1 MYAEENL
8 ENHSEKNNNEH
19 NNKNNNNN
27 KEEEMNRETL
37 GKILEIAKIKV
48 NETELSKQSSDIE
61 QIEAFKIYDEK
72 RKKIELMEKELKK
85 PIEKSKKYFELKAN
99 LYKELR
105 FLFTKIEGLKSC
117 LKEAK
122 LAYHQSLKNLELIST
137 EIHTQRQT
145 MNMSA
150 NINANSSETSIK
162 EFEDTNNNSKIN
174 NNNNSKDTKLLST
187 SLSTLSSTSSSSL
200 SFPKSDN
207 ANNSQ
212 QVTQAKPVEAQLS
225 DENKNEEDFD
235 NYFNTSINDKI
246 KNDLELKKLNRSL
259 TGSSTPIRTSS
270 NLHLTDEEI
279 ENLNLD
285 DKLKKYKDELD
296 NSYRRKTD
304 DDLPNNKSNKNGSTA
319 SNNEINNTSKSN
331 SPTNQS
337 NRPQFRVPSV
347 FLSNMNRK

>member
-1 MYAEENL
+1 MNL

-19 NNKNNNNN
+19 NNKNNN

-72 RKKIELMEKELKK
+72 RKKIELMEKDLRK

-150 NINANSSETSIK
+150 NINANMITHAISEVQV
-162 EFEDTNNNSKIN
+162 DRKIF
-174 NNNNSKDTKLLST
+174 
-187 SLSTLSSTSSSSL
+187 
-200 SFPKSDN
+200 SFF
-207 ANNSQ
+207 Q
-212 QVTQAKPVEAQLS
+212 
-225 DENKNEEDFD
+225 
-235 NYFNTSINDKI
+235 YFSVD
-246 KNDLELKKLNRSL
+246 
-259 TGSSTPIRTSS
+259 
-270 NLHLTDEEI
+270 
-279 ENLNLD
+279 
-285 DKLKKYKDELD
+285 
-296 NSYRRKTD
+296 SY
-304 DDLPNNKSNKNGSTA
+304 
-319 SNNEINNTSKSN
+319 
-331 SPTNQS
+331 
-337 NRPQFRVPSV
+337 
-347 FLSNMNRK
+347 